1 MAEKNRRRRRKKKKI
16 PPLKLKMALALIF
29 SLFSG
34 LKCDDVEDDDTN
46 EYGANNK

>member
-1 MAEKNRRRRRKKKKI
+1 MAEKNRRRRKKKKKI

-34 LKCDDVEDDDTN
+34 LKCDAVEDDDTN
-46 EYGANNK
+46 EYGANNQ